1 MIDSEVALEF
11 MRAAVGGV
19 SKTQVIRTF
28 KERYK
33 LEEKDINQL
42 IELCAF
48 KPSPK
53 RIKYKKFYQN
63 AITKNTNAKRLYYPF
78 TQLYQYDNFLSSKEC
93 ENLRKIIDENL
104 RRSTV
109 SDTDDTCHVSNYR
122 TSSTADLHYFEDPFY
137 LDIDRKLADL
147 LELQPFLGE
156 VMQGQ
161 KYLPGE
167 FYKEHYDFFPP
178 LAIKESKTYCEWM
191 GQRTWTTM
199 IYLNDVKEGGETYF
213 KHLKLKVKPKEGM
226 LLAWNNLYRNGFP
239 NYKTMH
245 EALPPIQGN
254 KYVITKWWRSWS
266 LI

>member
-1 MIDSEVALEF
+1 MINSEVALEF

-19 SKTQVIRTF
+19 SKKQVIRTF
-28 KERYK
+28 RERYQ
-33 LEEKDINQL
+33 LEEKDIDQL

-53 RIKYKKFYQN
+53 RIQYKKFYQN
-63 AITKNTNAKRLYYPF
+63 AITRNENAKRIYYPF
-78 TQLYQYDNFLSSKEC
+78 TQLYQYDNFLDPKEC
-93 ENLRKIIDENL
+93 ENLRQIIDGNL

-109 SDTDDTCHVSNYR
+109 SDTDDTCHISDYR

-137 LDIDRKLADL
+137 LDIDRKLADV

-156 VMQGQ
+156 VMQAQ

-178 LAIKESKTYCEWM
+178 LAIKEAKTYCEWM
-191 GQRTWTTM
+191 GQRTWTPM

-226 LLAWNNLYRNGFP
+226 LLAWNNLYRNGVP